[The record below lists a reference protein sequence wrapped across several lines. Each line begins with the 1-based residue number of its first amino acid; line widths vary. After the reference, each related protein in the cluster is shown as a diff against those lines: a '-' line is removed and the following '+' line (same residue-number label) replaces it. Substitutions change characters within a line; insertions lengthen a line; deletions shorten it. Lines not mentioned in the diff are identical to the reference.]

1 MTEDTCEKQPLSGTL
16 AGVATPEIVDVAEPV
31 VEDTLEGGADTTEG
45 ADQAD
50 TTAGGDTQ
58 EAGDF
63 NFNELAANA
72 EVAAA
77 HSNGEDVG
85 DSVTTLVSADETDT
99 VTGAEDADTVAAAD
113 EAPAE

>member
-16 AGVATPEIVDVAEPV
+16 DGVATPEIVDVAEPV

-50 TTAGGDTQ
+50 TTAGGDT
-58 EAGDF
+58 EEVTEVSEDT
-63 NFNELAANA
+63 
-72 EVAAA
+72 VAA
-77 HSNGEDVG
+77 S
-85 DSVTTLVSADETDT
+85 DETDT

-113 EAPAE
+113 EAPSE